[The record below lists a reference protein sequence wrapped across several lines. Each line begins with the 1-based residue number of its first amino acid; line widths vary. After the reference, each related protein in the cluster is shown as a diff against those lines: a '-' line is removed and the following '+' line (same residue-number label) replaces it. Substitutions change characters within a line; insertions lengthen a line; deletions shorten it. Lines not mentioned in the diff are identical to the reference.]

1 MSDVIITA
9 DLPSKI
15 ESAIISQ
22 YDAKKVRLQDVGE
35 EKFVQEAQNARALIT
50 KPGDTFG
57 ASLINQ
63 LPHTV
68 GIVATYS
75 TGVDHIDLAAAKKR
89 GILVSNTPDV
99 LTEATA
105 DIALLLILG
114 AARGTSRAERMLRS
128 KEWHGWT
135 PEQTFGLDL
144 KGKTLGIFG
153 FGRIGQATANRAR
166 ALGMR
171 ICYYARNKVISED
184 HKDALY
190 CSTLDAFWAEADVIS
205 LHAPSTPQTRGVVC
219 AESITKMK
227 DGVIIINTARG
238 DLIIDDDLINA
249 VNHNKVFGVG
259 LDVFT
264 NEPDINP
271 GYYDLDNAFLL
282 PHIGSATVETRAAMG
297 QKVLDNVS
305 AYFSGHPLPDQ
316 V

>member
-35 EKFVQEAQNARALIT
+35 EKFVQEARNARALIT

-68 GIVATYS
+68 GIIATYS
-75 TGVDHIDLAAAKKR
+75 TGVDHIDLSAAKKR

-219 AESITKMK
+219 AESIAKMK
-227 DGVIIINTARG
+227 DSVIIINTARG

-271 GYYDLDNAFLL
+271 GYCDLDNAFLL